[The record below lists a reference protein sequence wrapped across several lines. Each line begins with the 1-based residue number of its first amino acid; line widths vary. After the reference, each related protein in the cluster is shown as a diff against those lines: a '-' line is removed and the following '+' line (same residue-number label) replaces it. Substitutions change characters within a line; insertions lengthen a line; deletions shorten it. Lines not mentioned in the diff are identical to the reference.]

1 MLYWQ
6 VFMRQSLFLCLFQ
19 INSAIYPKNQGIV
32 AGGLRQT
39 RLGGIGLGLILLAT
53 LFSQSRAFAD
63 NNDLMFPPPAAV
75 AKSIR
80 VDGQGFVLNGKRTFI
95 ASGSLHYARVPRA
108 LWADRLTR
116 MKRAGFN
123 TVSTYIFWSFQEP
136 RKGDYR
142 FTGRRNLNA
151 FLALVKKMHMYALLR
166 IGPYNNGEWANGGL
180 PNWLRFIPGMAVRS
194 YNKPFLKALK
204 PYFDRLLPMIAKNQI
219 THGGPVVLVQLENEY
234 FPGWGAVLNNQYLRW
249 LHAIAIARGINVP
262 FFFSGLNQG
271 FNPAG
276 NQPFGNAGRTTP
288 WFTTEMWSGWFNAY
302 RNTNPVIRRLVT
314 QSIWRVISFGGSG
327 YNVFMAVGG
336 TNFSHWNCRSV
347 RASYA
352 FGAPIGQAGDLRS
365 SYYQYKRANFFARSF
380 AAILEKSHNAT
391 DAYQAFIKS
400 TTGHIRVYARKS
412 PAGTLVFLLSPG
424 DRRVVAKV
432 PGGCPLTINP
442 GQTVPV
448 VLNFAP
454 SGWLKIQEA
463 ATQILGIRKMGNTR
477 TLVMYGDSGAAGMLR
492 IQLAADAKVLS
503 QSGRFFPEAG
513 SPGHYSLRV
522 WFAKAAPQIF
532 RLVTSRGVFQVIA
545 ESKSMANNTWFVR
558 AGGRRLV
565 VVGPAYLK
573 AIEPSAQPS
582 AKGFTLQTDWPLNH
596 KPAPVEVI
604 GSTGLL
610 ATYAADPQRHNPP
623 TDPVVPR
630 LGPWQVRLAD
640 APAQPAC
647 NDQHWT
653 KTVQPR
659 QMGYP
664 DYPGDYEWYRTTIQL
679 NHAESGTLLLP
690 HLRDHAA
697 IFLNGKIL
705 AYGNPDQLPVHL
717 NSGGNTL
724 AILTIAEARSKLFSI
739 IGDFRNAD
747 RKGLWRNVRIRLP
760 ADANQPAAVAAGG
773 GAKPALAMVTR
784 TLGPWRMHGGMGP
797 VNPASGWQ
805 TSGGPP
811 GIVCFYRAQFQ
822 WMPNVG
828 GIHTVLRVDPGTLS
842 TGYMYLNGHN
852 LGRYPDFNMP
862 MGLYL
867 PSCWL
872 KKGKNTV
879 IILDDAGGSPAA
891 TKLVAELP
899 ASRRHVVY
907 GSTGAAN
914 TTH

>member
-1 MLYWQ
+1 
-6 VFMRQSLFLCLFQ
+6 MRQSQFLSFFR
-19 INSAIYPKNQGIV
+19 IHRAIYRTEPR
-32 AGGLRQT
+32 ALAAALRQMN
-39 RLGGIGLGLILLAT
+39 LGFIGLGLTLLAT

-63 NNDLMFPPPAAV
+63 RNDLMFPPPAAV
-75 AKSIR
+75 GKSIR

-123 TVSTYIFWSFQEP
+123 AVSTYIFWSFQEP

-151 FLALVKKMHMYALLR
+151 FLALVKKMRMYAILR

-180 PNWLRFIPGMAVRS
+180 PNWLRFIPGMSVRS
-194 YNKPFLKALK
+194 YNQPFLKALK

-219 THGGPVVLVQLENEY
+219 THGGPVVLVQIDNEY
-234 FPGWGAVLNNQYLRW
+234 FPGWGAVLNNRYLRW
-249 LHAIAIARGINVP
+249 LHAIAIAKGINVP

-314 QSIWRVISFGGSG
+314 QSLWRVISFGGNG

-352 FGAPIGQAGDLRS
+352 FGAPVGQAGDLRS

-380 AAILEKSHNAT
+380 AAILEKSRNAT
-391 DAYQAFIKS
+391 DAYQSFVKS
-400 TTGHIRVYARKS
+400 TRAHIRIYARKS
-412 PAGTLVFLLSPG
+412 PAGTIVFLMNPG
-424 DRRVVAKV
+424 DRRVVVNA
-432 PGGCPLTINP
+432 PGNCPLTINP
-442 GQTVPV
+442 GQTVPII
-448 VLNFAP
+448 LNFAP
-454 SGWLKIQEA
+454 SKWFTLREA
-463 ATQILGIRKMGNTR
+463 ATQILGIQKMGNTR
-477 TLVMYGDSGAAGMLR
+477 TLVMYGDAGAAGMLR
-492 IQLAADAKVLS
+492 IQLAANTKVLKLT
-503 QSGRFFPEAG
+503 GGFVPEAAK
-513 SPGHYSLRV
+513 PGRYTLRV
-522 WFAKAAPQIF
+522 LYASAAPQIF
-532 RLVTSRGVFQVIA
+532 RLVTSRGVFQVVA
-545 ESKSMANNTWFVR
+545 ESKTMADNTWFVR
-558 AGGRRLV
+558 AGGRPV
-565 VVGPAYLK
+565 VVAGPPYLK
-573 AIEPSAQPS
+573 AIEPSGQ
-582 AKGFTLQTDWPLNH
+582 GFRLQTDWPLNQ
-596 KPAPVEVI
+596 KAGAVEVI
-604 GSTGLL
+604 GSKGLL
-610 ATYAADPQRHNPP
+610 AKYAAYPP
-623 TDPVVPR
+623 NETQAIGPVVPR

-640 APAQPAC
+640 APAQPAY
-647 NDQHWT
+647 NDSGWA
-653 KTVQPR
+653 KVVQPR

-664 DYPGDYEWYRTTIQL
+664 DYPGDYEWYRTNIQVH
-679 NHAESGTLLLP
+679 HAVSGTLFIP
-690 HLRDHAA
+690 HVRDHAA

-717 NSGGNTL
+717 NSGENTL
-724 AILTIAEARSKLFSI
+724 AILAIAEARSKLFSI

-760 ADANQPAAVAAGG
+760 APVKKSSAVAAAGAAQPPAAV
-773 GAKPALAMVTR
+773 VTR

-797 VNPASGWQ
+797 VNPSSGWQ
-805 TSGGPP
+805 TLGGPP
-811 GIVCFYRAQFQ
+811 GVVCFYRAQFQ
-822 WMPNVG
+822 WAPDVR
-828 GIHTVLRVDPGTLS
+828 GIHTVLRVNPGTLS

-862 MGLYL
+862 LGLYL

-872 KKGKNTV
+872 KKGLNTL
-879 IILDDAGGSPAA
+879 IILDDAGGSPGA
-891 TKLVAELP
+891 TKIVAELP

-907 GSTGAAN
+907 GTAGAKKLSQKRVFRYN
-914 TTH
+914 HDRY

>member
-1 MLYWQ
+1 
-6 VFMRQSLFLCLFQ
+6 MRQGLVLRFIQ
-19 INSAIYPKNQGIV
+19 INLGIYRADRKTTAVGMRHSQWC
-32 AGGLRQT
+32 
-39 RLGGIGLGLILLAT
+39 GIGMALMLLAT
-53 LFSQSRAFAD
+53 LFSQSDAFAD
-63 NNDLMFPPPAAV
+63 RNDLMFPPPAAV
-75 AKSIR
+75 SKSIR
-80 VDGQGFVLNGKRTFI
+80 VDGQGFVLDGKRTFI

-108 LWADRLTR
+108 LWANRLMR

-142 FTGRRNLNA
+142 FTGRGNLNA

-180 PNWLRFIPGMAVRS
+180 PNWLRFIPGMSVRS
-194 YNKPFLKALK
+194 YNQPFLKALK

-219 THGGPVVLVQLENEY
+219 TQGGPVVLVQIENEY
-234 FPGWGAVLNNQYLRW
+234 SPGWGAVLSDRYLRW
-249 LHAIAIARGINVP
+249 LHAIAIAKGIDVP
-262 FFFSGLNQG
+262 FFFSGLKQG

-276 NQPFGNAGRTTP
+276 NQPFGNTGRTTP

-314 QSIWRVISFGGSG
+314 QSLWRVISFGGSG

-380 AAILEKSHNAT
+380 AAILERSHDAT
-391 DAYQAFIKS
+391 NAYQTFIKT

-412 PAGTLVFLLSPG
+412 AAGTIVFLMNPG
-424 DRRVVAKV
+424 NQRVVANA
-432 PGGCPLTINP
+432 PGNCPLTINP

-454 SGWLKIQEA
+454 SGWLTLNEA
-463 ATQILGIRKMGNTR
+463 ATQILGICKMGNTR

-492 IQLAADAKVLS
+492 IQLAANAKVVK
-503 QSGRFFPEAG
+503 QFGGIVPEAG
-513 SPGHYSLRV
+513 TPTQYTLRV
-522 WFAKAAPQIF
+522 RFANTGPQIF

-545 ESKSMANNTWFVR
+545 ESRSMANHTWFVR
-558 AGGRRLV
+558 AAGQPLV
-565 VVGPAYLK
+565 VAGPAYLK
-573 AIEPSAQPS
+573 AIQPT
-582 AKGFTLQTDWPLNH
+582 AGGFILQTEWSLNQ
-596 KPAPVEVI
+596 KAGPVEVI
-604 GSTGLL
+604 GATGLL
-610 ATYAADPQRHNPP
+610 AKYAAGLQGETLGASAFVPQ
-623 TDPVVPR
+623 

-640 APAQPAC
+640 AAAQPAY
-647 NDQHWT
+647 NDQHWA

-664 DYPGDYEWYRTTIQL
+664 DYAGDYEWYRTRIQVKR
-679 NHAESGTLLLP
+679 AESGILLVP

-705 AYGNPDQLPVHL
+705 TYGNPDHLPVHL
-717 NSGGNTL
+717 NSGDNTL

-739 IGDFRNAD
+739 IGDFRDAD
-747 RKGLWRNVRIRLP
+747 RKGLWRNVRIRLL
-760 ADANQPAAVAAGG
+760 ATAK
-773 GAKPALAMVTR
+773 KPATVSTASVAPPAPVLVTR
-784 TLGPWRMHGGMGP
+784 ELGPWRMHGGMGP
-797 VNPASGWQ
+797 VNPVSGWQ
-805 TSGGPP
+805 SLGGPP
-811 GIVCFYRAQFQ
+811 GVVCFYRTQFQ
-822 WMPNVG
+822 WVRDTG

-872 KKGKNTV
+872 KKGKNSL
-879 IILDDAGGSPAA
+879 IILDDAGASPAA
-891 TKLVAELP
+891 TKLVVETA
-899 ASRRHVVY
+899 ASRRCVVY
-907 GSTGAAN
+907 GPDAAGASIR
-914 TTH
+914 